1 MVNGVVQYV
10 TGEGYASFARVRVF
24 GFSGQSI
31 EYDAIIDTGFSG
43 SVAILPE
50 DVVTLGL
57 LPSGSVETIL
67 ADGSVRTVLTYS
79 APVEWYGVQIISEVI
94 ADDEVPLIGM
104 EILTGYNLSVDVVDG
119 GAVRITRLP

>member
-1 MVNGVVQYV
+1 MVNGVVRYV
-10 TGEGYASFARVRVF
+10 TGEGHASFARVRVL
-24 GFSGQSI
+24 GFSGQSV

-79 APVEWYGVQIISEVI
+79 AAVEWDGIQIISEVI

-104 EILTGYNLSVDVVDG
+104 EILTGYNLSIDVVDG